1 MRSLMGTLHDT
12 GRATKSPRASSYGE
26 DPRAL
31 PAIPDQLNALG
42 LTTIPEDGL
51 ASLGSQLL
59 PVTAIVQHP
68 LSQLHCL
75 HAATC
80 EYKRVIYGFPV
91 ALLHAYVL
99 QRCCCKCQD
108 THTVAD
114 TVPARFC
121 NNVYSC

>member
-42 LTTIPEDGL
+42 LTTISEDGL

-68 LSQLHCL
+68 LSRLHCCML
-75 HAATC
+75 PLVNTNVYYMASQWHCCMNTCYKGAAASVRTPILC
-80 EYKRVIYGFPV
+80 LI
-91 ALLHAYVL
+91 L
-99 QRCCCKCQD
+99 CQ
-108 THTVAD
+108 HV
-114 TVPARFC
+114 FC
-121 NNVYSC
+121 NNAY